1 MKLQLDRFIFLVV
14 FLLTISSLLT
24 LAEGGKRMRQISLR
38 SHRISVSGHSS
49 GAVAATQ
56 FYLSHSHLID
66 GIAVFSTMQ
75 YHCAVGGSFVKLVP
89 CLRGRRNV
97 SESVDKAREYDRDGF
112 IDPLENLKSR
122 RHYLHHGSRDVIIHF
137 DNGVHAYEFFKQ
149 FSDNVRFHQSD
160 SNHAV
165 PTKHCGIHCM
175 YGTVGSGCSKC
186 DFSAVFDGLNYIYNG
201 TLKEP
206 TVTTCRAAQPND
218 GIKFVDQSEFLFPF
232 DNKVSMHSEA
242 VLYTPRQCRANSS
255 LCTLHVAYHG
265 CRHSIQN
272 DGMEYIKCS
281 GYIEMADANDM
292 IVLFPQVKHSRVDTI
307 TYFNCWDLHGY
318 TGPLYATKLGS
329 QNQVVYNM
337 IRRIMNGYNN
347 EDNIRHWKPLAVVN
361 EIDDEDDHHK
371 KVVVVN

>member
-1 MKLQLDRFIFLVV
+1 MNKYRQLDSFIILGT
-14 FLLTISSLLT
+14 FLLTIST
-24 LAEGGKRMRQISLR
+24 VVEGAARMKQIPLR
-38 SHRISVSGHSS
+38 SHKISVSGHSS

-56 FYLSHSHLID
+56 FYLSHSDLID

-75 YHCAVGGSFVKLVP
+75 YHCAGGGIVRLVP
-89 CLRGRRNV
+89 CLRGRKNV
-97 SESVDKAREYDRDGF
+97 SESVDKAREYDRDGL
-112 IDPLENLKSR
+112 IDPLENLKAR
-122 RHYLHHGSRDVIIHF
+122 KHYLHHGSRDVIIHF

-186 DFSAVFDGLNYIYNG
+186 DFSAVFEGLNYIYDG
-201 TLKEP
+201 TLQEP
-206 TVTTCRAAQPND
+206 TATTCRAAQPND
-218 GIKFVDQSEFLFPF
+218 GIKLVDQSEFLFPF
-232 DNKVSMHSEA
+232 DSNVSLNPEA

-255 LCTLHVAYHG
+255 MCTLHVAFHG

-281 GYIEMADANDM
+281 GYIEMADANNM
-292 IVLFPQVKHSRVDTI
+292 IVLFPQIKQSRVDTI
-307 TYFNCWDLHGY
+307 TLFHCWDLHGY
-318 TGPLYATKLGS
+318 TGPLYGTKLGS

-337 IRRIMNGYNN
+337 IRRIMNGYSNDN
-347 EDNIRHWKPLAVVN
+347 EIRHWKPLAVVN
-361 EIDDEDDHHK
+361 EVDDEEDHNKK
-371 KVVVVN
+371 KVVAID